1 MFLFS
6 KFMANHLQ
14 NIVSNV
20 LPSSHPIPHVTL
32 VPDDFLRSA
41 VVGQFRITERYIAAF
56 RYLLALL
63 ARLLPVYYRLG
74 LLLLMVLLG
83 SFQTDAG
90 NKTKEN
96 TCND

>member
-1 MFLFS
+1 MTFYVPLFWGS
-6 KFMANHLQ
+6 CASL
-14 NIVSNV
+14 
-20 LPSSHPIPHVTL
+20 
-32 VPDDFLRSA
+32 
-41 VVGQFRITERYIAAF
+41 RYIAAF

-83 SFQTDAG
+83 RFQRDAG